1 MFKKILIANRGEIAL
16 RIIRACHEL
25 RVKTVVVYSEAD
37 RESLHVRFAD
47 EDVCIGPAP
56 ARESY
61 LNIPRIIAAAEVT
74 GADAIHPGYGF
85 LAENAEFSEICA
97 LSGIVFIG
105 PNPEQI
111 RAMGDK
117 ATARRTMIE
126 HGVPT
131 VPGTA
136 DVVTDP
142 DAARA
147 AAEEIGFP
155 IMIKA
160 SAGGGGKGMRIARDR
175 ETFPELLQQAQTEAQ
190 ASFGDLGVY
199 LERMLEHPRHV
210 EFQVFGDHEGRI
222 LHLGERDCSV
232 QRRHQKMIEEAPSP
246 GMTPG
251 LRKRMGAAAIKAAAA
266 IQYVGAGTVEFL
278 LDERGKFFFIEMN
291 TRIQVEH
298 PVTEVTMSL
307 DLVKEQIM
315 VAAREPISF
324 SKQQLD
330 HRGWAIEFRINAE
343 DPDRNFAPSPGTI
356 STFHTPGGPG
366 VRLDTHVYSGYA
378 VPPQYDSLL
387 AKLIVF
393 GNSREEALSR
403 ARNALGSFVIEG
415 VHTTLPLLAEVVR
428 DERFVKGDVD
438 TSFLDRFMAE
448 RIVRSRAQAEA
459 GS

>member
-1 MFKKILIANRGEIAL
+1 
-16 RIIRACHEL
+16 
-25 RVKTVVVYSEAD
+25 
-37 RESLHVRFAD
+37 
-47 EDVCIGPAP
+47 
-56 ARESY
+56 
-61 LNIPRIIAAAEVT
+61 
-74 GADAIHPGYGF
+74 
-85 LAENAEFSEICA
+85 
-97 LSGIVFIG
+97 
-105 PNPEQI
+105 
-111 RAMGDK
+111 
-117 ATARRTMIE
+117 
-126 HGVPT
+126 
-131 VPGTA
+131 
-136 DVVTDP
+136 
-142 DAARA
+142 
-147 AAEEIGFP
+147 
-155 IMIKA
+155 
-160 SAGGGGKGMRIARDR
+160 
-175 ETFPELLQQAQTEAQ
+175 
-190 ASFGDLGVY
+190 
-199 LERMLEHPRHV
+199 
-210 EFQVFGDHEGRI
+210 
-222 LHLGERDCSV
+222 
-232 QRRHQKMIEEAPSP
+232 
-246 GMTPG
+246 
-251 LRKRMGAAAIKAAAA
+251 
-266 IQYVGAGTVEFL
+266 
-278 LDERGKFFFIEMN
+278 
-291 TRIQVEH
+291 
-298 PVTEVTMSL
+298 MSL

-393 GNSREEALSR
+393 GDSREEALSR